1 MAVSR
6 IRRRAFTL
14 IELLV
19 VIAII
24 AILVALLLPA
34 VQQAR
39 EAARRSQCKNNL
51 KQLGLATHNYID
63 VHGVL
68 PMNLHCSGGGCAGNQ
83 QWGNASKGGYM
94 VHLLPYLD
102 QATLYEAIDFQG
114 IRNGTPDR
122 VEEQRMPGQP
132 SQFIRAQQITALK
145 CPSATTRD
153 WHNNNSNNGRARS
166 DYAGSMGS
174 QRATSQG
181 ICTGY
186 FQNSTGG
193 SGEGNYWPGS
203 DGSHN
208 HGNSSTGQDL
218 SGLFSRRYATV
229 RMKDITDG
237 TSNVV
242 MFGEIRPGCAD
253 HQRNGWMHF
262 NSLHAR
268 TSVPPNFP
276 VDCPHDPDGSAEV
289 DKWGPDGARCTHDR
303 CGDCWNHHTVTWGF
317 RSRHIGGVHMVLADG
332 STRFI
337 SDNIDYVTWQ
347 ALGSRR
353 DGNAVGDF

>member
-1 MAVSR
+1 MSVSR
-6 IRRRAFTL
+6 LRRRAFTL

-39 EAARRSQCKNNL
+39 EAARRSQCKSNL
-51 KQLGLATHNYID
+51 KQLGIAAHNYID
-63 VHGVL
+63 VHGML
-68 PMNLHCSGGGCAGNQ
+68 PMNMHCTGNPQCGGNEWYNQ
-83 QWGNASKGGYM
+83 TKGGYM

-102 QATLYEAIDFQG
+102 QTPLYEAIDFDGQL
-114 IRNGTPDR
+114 NGSIDR
-122 VEEQRMPGQP
+122 IEEQRMPGQP
-132 SQFIRAQQITALK
+132 SKFIRAVQITALK
-145 CPSATTRD
+145 CPSATGRD
-153 WHNNNSNNGRARS
+153 WNDNNGNSGRARS
-166 DYAGSMGS
+166 DYAGSQGS
-174 QRATSQG
+174 QRADSQAVCLG
-181 ICTGY
+181 F

-193 SGEGNYWPGS
+193 TGQGNFFPGS
-203 DGSHN
+203 DGSHG
-208 HGNSSTGQDL
+208 HGNSTTNQDL
-218 SGLFSRRYATV
+218 SGLFSRRYASV

-242 MFGEIRPGCAD
+242 MFGEVRPGCSD

-276 VDCPHDPDGSAEV
+276 VDCPEDPDGADEV
-289 DKWGPDGARCTHDR
+289 AKWGPDGARCTHDS
-303 CGDCWNHHTVTWGF
+303 CGDCWSHHTVTWGF
-317 RSRHIGGVHMVLADG
+317 RSRHVGGVHMVLADG
-332 STRFI
+332 ATRFI
-337 SDNIDYVTWQ
+337 SDAIDFATWN

-353 DGNAVGDF
+353 DGTAIGDF

>member
-1 MAVSR
+1 MSVSR
-6 IRRRAFTL
+6 LRRRAFTL

-39 EAARRSQCKNNL
+39 EAARRSQCKSNL
-51 KQLGLATHNYID
+51 KQLGIATHNYID
-63 VHGVL
+63 VHGTL
-68 PMNLHCSGGGCAGNQ
+68 PMNVHCSGGTCGGQEWYNQ
-83 QWGNASKGGYM
+83 SKGGYM
-94 VHLLPYLD
+94 VHLLPYID
-102 QATLYEAIDFQG
+102 QTPLYEAINFDG
-114 IRNGTPDR
+114 INNPASFRL
-122 VEEQRMPGQP
+122 EEQRMPGQP
-132 SQFIRAQQITALK
+132 AKFIRAVQITALK
-145 CPSATTRD
+145 CPSATSRE
-153 WHNNNSNNGRARS
+153 WHDNNSNTGRARS

-174 QRATSQG
+174 QRATSNG
-181 ICTGY
+181 ICNGH

-193 SGEGNYWPGS
+193 NGEGNYWPGS

-208 HGNSSTGQDL
+208 HANSSTGQDL
-218 SGLFSRRYATV
+218 SGLFSRRYAAI
-229 RMKDITDG
+229 RMKDIIDG

-242 MFGEIRPGCAD
+242 MFGEIRPGCSD

-276 VDCPHDPDGSAEV
+276 VDCVHDPDGAAEV
-289 DKWGPDGARCTHDR
+289 DKLGPDGVRCTNDR

-332 STRFI
+332 ATRFI
-337 SDNIDYVTWQ
+337 SDNIDYTTWQ
-347 ALGSRR
+347 ALGSRK
-353 DGNAVGDF
+353 DGNEVGDF

>member
-1 MAVSR
+1 MSVSR
-6 IRRRAFTL
+6 LRRRAFTL

-39 EAARRSQCKNNL
+39 EAARRSQCKSNL
-51 KQLGLATHNYID
+51 KQLGIAAHNYID
-63 VHGVL
+63 VHGML
-68 PMNLHCSGGGCAGNQ
+68 PMNMHCTGNPQCGGNEWYNQ
-83 QWGNASKGGYM
+83 TKGGYM

-102 QATLYEAIDFQG
+102 QTPLYEAIDF
-114 IRNGTPDR
+114 
-122 VEEQRMPGQP
+122 EEQRIPGQP
-132 SQFIRAQQITALK
+132 SKFIRAVQITALK
-145 CPSATTRD
+145 CPSATGRD
-153 WHNNNSNNGRARS
+153 WHDNNGNSGRARS
-166 DYAGSMGS
+166 DYAGSQGS
-174 QRATSQG
+174 QRADSHAVCVG
-181 ICTGY
+181 F

-193 SGEGNYWPGS
+193 MGQGNFFPGS
-203 DGSHN
+203 DGSHG
-208 HGNSSTGQDL
+208 HGNSTTNEDL
-218 SGLFSRRYATV
+218 SGLFSRRYASV

-242 MFGEIRPGCAD
+242 MFGEVRPGCSD

-276 VDCPHDPDGSAEV
+276 VDCPEDPDGADEV
-289 DKWGPDGARCTHDR
+289 AKWGPDGARCTHDS

-317 RSRHIGGVHMVLADG
+317 RSRHVGGVHMVLADG
-332 STRFI
+332 ATRFI
-337 SDNIDYVTWQ
+337 SDAIDFATWN

-353 DGNAVGDF
+353 DGTAIGDF